1 MKLFNAVVLVLALAL
16 SSSVYADEDDIN
28 YNQIS
33 LEASASA
40 EVENDT
46 MIVSLYVQEE
56 GSKAVALSQRVNKTI
71 NWALEKLKQHKSIK
85 VETESYSTTPVYSK
99 NKIISWR
106 VKQSIQLE
114 SKDMSLMSD
123 VLGELQQQLK
133 LNGISFDVSRDKRE
147 QQTRLLIDQALTAF
161 NERATQISNKLRQND
176 DKQESYKIVKINV
189 STSASAAPYRYKT
202 GRVMM
207 AEAAPAVAPEIAKGD
222 QTLTVRVNGTIELE

>member
-1 MKLFNAVVLVLALAL
+1 MKVFNSVLFVLALL
-16 SSSVYADEDDIN
+16 LFSSAYAHEDVIN

-46 MIVSLYVQEE
+46 MIVSLYTQEE
-56 GSKAVALSQRVNKTI
+56 GSKAVALSRRVNKTV
-71 NWALEKLKQHKSIK
+71 NWALEKLKQHKNIK
-85 VETESYSTTPVYSK
+85 VETESYSTNPVYNK

-114 SKDMSLMSD
+114 SKDMSLMSE

-133 LNGISFDVSRDKRE
+133 INGISFDVSRDKRE
-147 QQTRLLIDQALTAF
+147 QKTRLLIDQALTAF
-161 NERATQISNKLRQND
+161 NERATQIANKLQHNG
-176 DKQESYKIVKINV
+176 DKQGNYKIVKMNV

-202 GRVMM
+202 SRAMM
-207 AEAAPAVAPEIAKGD
+207 AEAAPAVAPEISKGD
-222 QTLTVRVNGTIELE
+222 QTLTVRVSGTIELE

>member
-1 MKLFNAVVLVLALAL
+1 MKLFNSFLFVITLLLF
-16 SSSVYADEDDIN
+16 SSVYAHEDVIN

-46 MIVSLYVQEE
+46 MIVSLYAQEE
-56 GSKAVALSQRVNKTI
+56 GSKAVVLSNRVNKKI
-71 NWALEKLKQHKSIK
+71 NWALEKLKQYKNIK

-99 NKIISWR
+99 NQIIAWR

-114 SKDMSLMSD
+114 SKDMSLMSE

-147 QQTRLLIDQALTAF
+147 QQTRILIDQALTAY
-161 NERATQISNKLRQND
+161 NKRATQIANKLQRD
-176 DKQESYKIVKINV
+176 SYKIVNMKV

-202 GRVMM
+202 ARVMM
-207 AEAAPAVAPEIAKGD
+207 AEATPTIAPEIAKGD
-222 QTLTVRVNGTIELE
+222 QTLSVRVSGTIELE